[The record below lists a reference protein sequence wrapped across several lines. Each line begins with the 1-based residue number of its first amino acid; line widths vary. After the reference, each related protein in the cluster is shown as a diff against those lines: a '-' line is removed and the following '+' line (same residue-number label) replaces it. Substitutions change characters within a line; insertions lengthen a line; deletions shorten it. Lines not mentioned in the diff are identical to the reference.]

1 MISSIFRYI
10 FLHIIPLRYYSKSPA
25 AGMSSSLPIII
36 SLTTIPNRIN
46 KIRPQ
51 LKSLL
56 HQIQPASMI
65 YLAIPKYSI
74 REEKKYKIP
83 DDLKSCSRITI
94 LNTEKDWGPATKIIP
109 TFLKEVN
116 NRNAIIIIVDDDNIY
131 PKEFI
136 STLVSTSEKYPDA
149 ALGLCGRNLTESL
162 QWPWSNKSEKGHQ
175 VKGLT
180 EVDVIMGCGG
190 ILVKPRFFNSNLYD
204 YSQAPKEAFFVDD
217 IWING
222 HLARNGIHR
231 IIIPFKGSY
240 VYWPAL
246 FTLFT
251 LSLDKTENLRPDN
264 NNTVIKHFRDYWR
277 Q

>member
-131 PKEFI
+131 PKE
-136 STLVSTSEKYPDA
+136 LRHWD
-149 ALGLCGRNLTESL
+149 C
-162 QWPWSNKSEKGHQ
+162 
-175 VKGLT
+175 
-180 EVDVIMGCGG
+180 VDEI
-190 ILVKPRFFNSNLYD
+190 
-204 YSQAPKEAFFVDD
+204 
-217 IWING
+217 
-222 HLARNGIHR
+222 
-231 IIIPFKGSY
+231 
-240 VYWPAL
+240 
-246 FTLFT
+246 
-251 LSLDKTENLRPDN
+251 
-264 NNTVIKHFRDYWR
+264 
-277 Q
+277 